1 MKIECNLP
9 VCNYLIKLSPKL
21 SFSLFSF
28 NFLVNNNLIFLKSL
42 AVSLSL
48 SSQFIL
54 QLFLLNSMALSYILY
69 LVYLQ
74 FCP

>member
-21 SFSLFSF
+21 SFSVFSF
-28 NFLVNNNLIFLKSL
+28 NFFVNNNLIFLKSL